1 MIRILSLLIW
11 ASLSTAVFAED
22 ASPAPSGMPAP
33 LSSGSQILVPR
44 GLIVVTTNR
53 GTNSY
58 GEQTGSKL
66 TFTLVQDVIVNGYVV
81 AKARMSPRASLQTR
95 KRDVTISFHRRPQ
108 IYESQ

>member
-44 GLIVVTTNR
+44 GTLIVVTTNR
-53 GTNSY
+53 GLTRMAN
-58 GEQTGSKL
+58 KL
-66 TFTLVQDVIVNGYVV
+66 
-81 AKARMSPRASLQTR
+81 ARS
-95 KRDVTISFHRRPQ
+95 
-108 IYESQ
+108 